1 MIQFHPF
8 RQFTLLLDTHPC
20 VWVWRQDTLNIPSKV
35 LSLPGPV
42 SYVSRSYDGQ
52 ANATADKVRQYRSE
66 VKQVNVI
73 FRDRLSRG
81 FYRFFDQLYH

>member
-8 RQFTLLLDTHPC
+8 RQFTLLLNTHPC
-20 VWVWRQDTLNIPSKV
+20 VWVWRQDSLNKPSKV

-52 ANATADKVRQYRSE
+52 ANATADEVCQYRSE
-66 VKQVNVI
+66 IEQVNVI
-73 FRDRLSRG
+73 FRGRLSRA
-81 FYRFFDQLYH
+81 FYRFFD

>member
-1 MIQFHPF
+1 MIQCHPS

-20 VWVWRQDTLNIPSKV
+20 VWVWRQDTLNVTSKV

-42 SYVSRSYDGQ
+42 SYVSRSNDGQ
-52 ANATADKVRQYRSE
+52 ADTAADKVCQHCSE

-73 FRDRLSRG
+73 FRCALSRG
-81 FYRFFDQLYH
+81 FYRFVDQLYH